1 MKIKDSNFYLL
12 GGVFT
17 ILILI
22 AAIVPS
28 LIISNNSNASNE
40 KAIINHKIDNPSAI
54 GKKELMM
61 KKNHR
66 MDNPPAIGKK
76 ELMMK
81 KNHRMDN
88 PPTIGK
94 KELMMMK
101 NQRMDKPS
109 AIDKKEF
116 MMMKNPYTYNG
127 IGAKIQLNSD
137 NETVISFIY
146 KNSPAYNSGLRAG
159 DIIQE
164 INGQSINNKTL
175 SEITDLIKNDSSNEM
190 NLLIKHTLSE
200 TPITLKVT
208 KALIK
213 IK

>member
-12 GGVFT
+12 GGIFT

-28 LIISNNSNASNE
+28 LIISNNSNASNQ
-40 KAIINHKIDNPSAI
+40 KAIINQRMDNPPVI

-88 PPTIGK
+88 PPAIGK
-94 KELMMMK
+94 KELMMK
-101 NQRMDKPS
+101 
-109 AIDKKEF
+109 
-116 MMMKNPYTYNG
+116 KNPYTYNG

-137 NETVISFIY
+137 NETVISFVY
-146 KNSPAYNSGLRAG
+146 KNSPAYNSGLRQG

-164 INGQSINNKTL
+164 INGQAINNKTL
-175 SEITDLIKNDSSNEM
+175 FEITNLIKNDNSNEI

>member
-1 MKIKDSNFYLL
+1 MMKK
-12 GGVFT
+12 
-17 ILILI
+17 
-22 AAIVPS
+22 
-28 LIISNNSNASNE
+28 
-40 KAIINHKIDNPSAI
+40 NHRMDNPPVI

-81 KNHRMDN
+81 KN
-88 PPTIGK
+88 
-94 KELMMMK
+94 
-101 NQRMDKPS
+101 
-109 AIDKKEF
+109 
-116 MMMKNPYTYNG
+116 PYTYNG

-137 NETVISFIY
+137 NETVISFVY
-146 KNSPAYNSGLRAG
+146 KNSPAYNSGLRQG

-164 INGQSINNKTL
+164 INGQAINNKTL
-175 SEITDLIKNDSSNEM
+175 FEITNLIKNDNSNEI

-208 KALIK
+208 KSLIK

>member
-12 GGVFT
+12 GGIFT

-28 LIISNNSNASNE
+28 LIISNNSNASNQ
-40 KAIINHKIDNPSAI
+40 KAIINQRMDNPPVI

-88 PPTIGK
+88 PPAIGK
-94 KELMMMK
+94 KELMMK
-101 NQRMDKPS
+101 
-109 AIDKKEF
+109 
-116 MMMKNPYTYNG
+116 KNPYTYNG

-137 NETVISFIY
+137 NETVISFVY
-146 KNSPAYNSGLRAG
+146 KNSPAYNSGLRQG

-164 INGQSINNKTL
+164 INGQAINNKTL
-175 SEITDLIKNDSSNEM
+175 SEITNLIKNDNSNEI

-213 IK
+213 TK

>member
-12 GGVFT
+12 GGILT

-88 PPTIGK
+88 P
-94 KELMMMK
+94 
-101 NQRMDKPS
+101 S
-109 AIDKKEF
+109 AIDKKEL

-200 TPITLKVT
+200 TPITLKIT

-213 IK
+213 TK